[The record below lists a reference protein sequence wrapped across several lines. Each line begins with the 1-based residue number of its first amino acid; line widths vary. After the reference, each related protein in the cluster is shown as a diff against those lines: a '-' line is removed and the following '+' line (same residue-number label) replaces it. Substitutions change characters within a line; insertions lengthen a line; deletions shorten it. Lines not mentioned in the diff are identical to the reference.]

1 MLLDSED
8 ELLRGYEETKDFL
21 HGVQE
26 QVKVFSPSLDE
37 SGPHTQENDAWQ
49 TEVNTSPQG
58 HVPSYTG
65 GKDTPQ
71 QSDRF

>member
-1 MLLDSED
+1 M
-8 ELLRGYEETKDFL
+8 
-21 HGVQE
+21 
-26 QVKVFSPSLDE
+26 KVFSPSLDE